1 MFLRHTLCWKER
13 SIIKV
18 LWVYKAYY
26 NKHKSNFIRV
36 VMLINDKCNI
46 KIPDEHKKNNGIHK

>member
-1 MFLRHTLCWKER
+1 MFFKTHTLLKR
-13 SIIKV
+13 KKV
-18 LWVYKAYY
+18 LWVYKAYF

>member
-1 MFLRHTLCWKER
+1 M
-13 SIIKV
+13 
-18 LWVYKAYY
+18 LWVYKAYF

-36 VMLINDKCNI
+36 VMLMINVNVNDKCNI

>member
-1 MFLRHTLCWKER
+1 M
-13 SIIKV
+13 V
-18 LWVYKAYY
+18 WVYKAYF

-46 KIPDEHKKNNGIHK
+46 KIPDEHKKIMVYINNLPFLLMNIYEPNL